1 LEILDYA
8 EDQGVG
14 GVSVEV
20 GGMGVLVK
28 VEVGV
33 KVDVGVRLGVW
44 LGTGVEV
51 KVGEG
56 VIVSVTV

>member
-1 LEILDYA
+1 M
-8 EDQGVG
+8 
-14 GVSVEV
+14 GVS
-20 GGMGVLVK
+20 VK

-44 LGTGVEV
+44 LGTGDKVTV

-56 VIVSVTV
+56 VIVGVEV